1 MIFFFF
7 YIINFQSSRIK
18 RISEERERERKGRRR
33 SKTKRKWR
41 FMRNLCET
49 STHLPD
55 LKLSVLMLKKG
66 YILRDP
72 DLVPIARSLWI
83 GSNATAVG
91 WCGNP
96 CLNVWN
102 IKAFVSFHVS
112 CFSQLKV
119 YSTPQGLQN
128 KRYKVK
134 DSIVPFSFQYK
145 YIWLILYNNFNQC

>member
-1 MIFFFF
+1 
-7 YIINFQSSRIK
+7 
-18 RISEERERERKGRRR
+18 
-33 SKTKRKWR
+33 
-41 FMRNLCET
+41 
-49 STHLPD
+49 
-55 LKLSVLMLKKG
+55 MLKKG

-91 WCGNP
+91 WCGKP

-128 KRYKVK
+128 KRYKIK

-145 YIWLILYNNFNQC
+145 YIWLILYNNFQSMLILSFYFLSMYRLNKNYECQTTLFFFFCDTYWNIPIKFLWTRH